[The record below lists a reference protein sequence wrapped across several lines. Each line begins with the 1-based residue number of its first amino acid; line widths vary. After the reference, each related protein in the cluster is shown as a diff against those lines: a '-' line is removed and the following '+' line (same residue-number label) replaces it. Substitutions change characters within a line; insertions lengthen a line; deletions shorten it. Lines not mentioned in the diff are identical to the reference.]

1 MYAEAIYNYTEVDS
15 SKASFNYYNN
25 FKNIIIDIINNFYS
39 IDESLTKLSK
49 SDIQYESDF
58 VNIMENIQNILKET
72 DNNISIKYY
81 SMDEVIVFIK
91 SNTHPGRYMQIEFS
105 IDFTSINDNTSRSSI
120 NEGIIIRLYEQEK
133 DNNISSIINSISNIA
148 EFINSC
154 LINKK
159 LASSFDSILYLI
171 DGNIKYNS
179 KYGYTNF
186 ELKEFNIKANID
198 KEGINQYRV
207 TNLEFFKTNMMEKNN
222 NE

>member
-1 MYAEAIYNYTEVDS
+1 MYAEAIYNYTGVDS
-15 SKASFNYYNN
+15 SKTSLNYYNN
-25 FKNIIIDIINNFYS
+25 FKNIIIDIINDFYS

-49 SDIQYESDF
+49 SDIRYESDF
-58 VNIMENIQNILKET
+58 MNIIEDIQNILKET
-72 DNNISIKYY
+72 DNNISIKYFA
-81 SMDEVIVFIK
+81 MDEVIVFIK

-105 IDFTSINDNTSRSSI
+105 IDFSSMNDNTNKFSI
-120 NEGIIIRLYEQEK
+120 NEGITIRLYEQEK
-133 DNNISSIINSISNIA
+133 DNNISSIINSIDNFA
-148 EFINSC
+148 EFINTC

-198 KEGINQYRV
+198 KEGINRYRN
-207 TNLEFFKTNMMEKNN
+207 TNLELFKNMIKENN

>member
-1 MYAEAIYNYTEVDS
+1 MYAEAIYNYTGIDS
-15 SKASFNYYNN
+15 SKASSNYYNN
-25 FKNIIIDIINNFYS
+25 FKNIIIDNINNFYS

-49 SDIQYESDF
+49 SDIRYESDF
-58 VNIMENIQNILKET
+58 VDIMENIQNILKKT

-81 SMDEVIVFIK
+81 NMDEVIVFIK
-91 SNTHPGRYMQIEFS
+91 SNTYPGRYMQIEFS
-105 IDFTSINDNTSRSSI
+105 IDFSSINDNTNRSSI

-133 DNNISSIINSISNIA
+133 DNNISSIINSIGNIT

-198 KEGINQYRV
+198 KEGINRYRV

>member
-1 MYAEAIYNYTEVDS
+1 
-15 SKASFNYYNN
+15 
-25 FKNIIIDIINNFYS
+25 
-39 IDESLTKLSK
+39 
-49 SDIQYESDF
+49 
-58 VNIMENIQNILKET
+58 
-72 DNNISIKYY
+72 
-81 SMDEVIVFIK
+81 MDEVIVFIK

-105 IDFTSINDNTSRSSI
+105 IDFSSMNDNTNKFSI
-120 NEGIIIRLYEQEK
+120 NEGITIRLYEQEK
-133 DNNISSIINSISNIA
+133 DNNISSIINSIDNFA
-148 EFINSC
+148 EFINTC

-198 KEGINQYRV
+198 KEGINRYRN
-207 TNLEFFKTNMMEKNN
+207 TNLELFKNMIKENN

>member
-1 MYAEAIYNYTEVDS
+1 MYAEAIYNYTGIDS

-72 DNNISIKYY
+72 NNISIKYY
-81 SMDEVIVFIK
+81 SIDEVIVFIK

-105 IDFTSINDNTSRSSI
+105 IDFASINDNTSRSSI
-120 NEGIIIRLYEQEK
+120 NEGITIRLYEQEK
-133 DNNISSIINSISNIA
+133 DNSISGIINSIGDLA

-154 LINKK
+154 LISNK

-198 KEGINQYRV
+198 KEGINRYRV
-207 TNLEFFKTNMMEKNN
+207 TNLEFFKTNMMKENN

>member
-1 MYAEAIYNYTEVDS
+1 MYAEAIYNYTGVDS
-15 SKASFNYYNN
+15 SKTSLNYYNN
-25 FKNIIIDIINNFYS
+25 FKNIIIDIINDFYS

-49 SDIQYESDF
+49 SDIRYESDF
-58 VNIMENIQNILKET
+58 MNIIE
-72 DNNISIKYY
+72 NISIKYFA
-81 SMDEVIVFIK
+81 MDEVIVFIK

-105 IDFTSINDNTSRSSI
+105 IDFSSMNDNTNKFSI
-120 NEGIIIRLYEQEK
+120 NEGITIRLYEQEK
-133 DNNISSIINSISNIA
+133 DNNISSIINSIDNFA
-148 EFINSC
+148 EFINTC

-198 KEGINQYRV
+198 KEGINRYRN
-207 TNLEFFKTNMMEKNN
+207 TNLELFKNMIKENN